1 MLTKTTGIVLI
12 ILGIIMVAYTGF
24 NYITTEKVIDIGPVQ
39 VNKKVSHPVQWSP
52 IAGAILLVG
61 GIIIVVSSKK
71 KIT

>member
-39 VNKKVSHPVQWSP
+39 INKKVSHPVQWPP
-52 IAGAILLVG
+52 IAGAVLLVG
-61 GIIIVVSSKK
+61 GIIIVASSKK
-71 KIT
+71 KIA